1 MTGPTN
7 GENRLTFGDD
17 PVADTDSHHIS
28 SSLSTAAVQGI
39 SRELL
44 AFLTQLLSAVHE
56 TRRNYWR
63 RQSYVSGAI
72 RRTPGSGSIRKI
84 LITFGWGNQ
93 SSRVTPL
100 GVGGG
105 LFSQS
110 TLEFLLNCLIFIL
123 ISWKTEYDVNVV
135 IAPHCL
141 KNMVTLTTSRGSAP
155 NPNLEDTNYWWLT
168 SSSETSSL
176 PEYGFLA
183 LTKYS
188 AST

>member
-1 MTGPTN
+1 MIRSRMWIPITFPVHSALQCKAFQDNYWHFSHSCCPLFTKLGEMTDDDN
-7 GENRLTFGDD
+7 LTFRKQSGGHPD
-17 PVADTDSHHIS
+17 PDQSRKS
-28 SSLSTAAVQGI
+28 WSLLVEATKVQG
-39 SRELL
+39 
-44 AFLTQLLSAVHE
+44 
-56 TRRNYWR
+56 
-63 RQSYVSGAI
+63 
-72 RRTPGSGSIRKI
+72 
-84 LITFGWGNQ
+84 
-93 SSRVTPL
+93 VTPL

-110 TLEFLLNCLIFIL
+110 ALEFLLNCLIFIL

-141 KNMVTLTTSRGSAP
+141 KNMVTLTTSRGSTP